1 MEGKRIDSPP
11 PFAPRTRFQS
21 SNGRRLQAFVLDF
34 KEMGGVGSRR
44 LLSLFFYVT
53 SHIKW
58 GIIST
63 QLFMVP
69 HITNRCF
76 LVVFVTRAA
85 AGKGP
90 PGKGETGNGERVR
103 GETGKWGK
111 GKALGLG
118 PGFATSGSFLHFTPP
133 PIAYSKRLFV
143 AVSLSLHELILLL
156 LLLLPNE

>member
-1 MEGKRIDSPP
+1 LFWILKRWVES
-11 PFAPRTRFQS
+11 
-21 SNGRRLQAFVLDF
+21 
-34 KEMGGVGSRR
+34 GVGVF
-44 LLSLFFYVT
+44 SLFFFYVT